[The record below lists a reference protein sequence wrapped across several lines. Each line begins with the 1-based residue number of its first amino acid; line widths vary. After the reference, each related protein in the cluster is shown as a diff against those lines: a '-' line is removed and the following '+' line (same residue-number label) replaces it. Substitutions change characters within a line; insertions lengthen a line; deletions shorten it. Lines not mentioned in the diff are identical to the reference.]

1 MITRLTDDDKV
12 IIESLYKD
20 YTDDQLSEI
29 TGKPSHSIRFYRRK
43 NGLRKPQYFKEEGF
57 FAKPKVM
64 PEPVFATSNTL
75 MQAFISAKS
84 IRQIS

>member
-1 MITRLTDDDKV
+1 MTRLTDDDKV

-43 NGLRKPQYFKEEGF
+43 NGLRKPQSFKAEGF
-57 FAKPKVM
+57 LQ
-64 PEPVFATSNTL
+64 S
-75 MQAFISAKS
+75 QKS
-84 IRQIS
+84 CLSQCLQHPIL

>member
-1 MITRLTDDDKV
+1 MTALTDDDKKT
-12 IIESLYKD
+12 IEALYKD

-57 FAKPKVM
+57 FAKQKVK

>member
-1 MITRLTDDDKV
+1 MTRLTDNDKAT
-12 IIESLYKD
+12 IESLYKD
-20 YTDDQLSEI
+20 YTDDYLSEI
-29 TGKPSHSIRFYRRK
+29 IGKPSHSIRFYRRK
-43 NGLRKPQYFKEEGF
+43 NGLRKPRSFKAEGF

-75 MQAFISAKS
+75 MQSFLSSKS